1 MKKLFLAFVVSF
13 LSIVSIYAV
22 PAYPG
27 LITTTQPDGTTISY
41 YLRGDEHFS
50 FKMSEDGYLL
60 ALNEDGVFEYADF
73 RDSAIIPLGFK
84 ASDVAKRSVAELD
97 FLKKAVK
104 VSDIQMQMEETIS
117 AIKQQ
122 KQAREVQRAAKY
134 PTQGSPKSLVIL
146 VNFKDVKFLKE
157 TANADFTNMLNQDG
171 YTENK
176 ATSSA
181 REYFRTS
188 SFGQFDP
195 NFVVVG
201 PYDLPKDVAYY
212 GANRKDKAEND
223 IHPDSMIIEACMLA
237 DEAGLDFTEFD
248 TDSNGVLDNVFVYY
262 AGHNEAEGA
271 GEDRIWPHK
280 SSAYSK
286 TTFDGIR
293 LSTYACTSEL
303 CGKDGTEQCGIGTF
317 CHEFGHVISLPD
329 FYVTDYSHELPTLYK
344 WDVMDRGSYSNDG
357 RTPPTYSA
365 YERFFC
371 GWLVPEPLDS
381 LGLYNLEP
389 LITSNKAYILSKT
402 KHNLNGYSPD
412 PVEFFLLENRQKIG
426 IDSLGV
432 PGEDMLI
439 THVIYDQKLWA
450 YNKPNNDP
458 DNMCVHIECAAGTTY
473 EPKRN
478 PFPGADKVFDFKFVF
493 KDEQVWDVALS
504 AIQKTRRNISFLY
517 GKTEDS
523 PSITFENS
531 ISDFY
536 ALSNQQQYKDL
547 TVSVRNIEGDVK
559 FSFANSVYYLVS
571 QRLADGSYTE
581 PEATLTLN
589 VPSKDE
595 HLLDV
600 AVVFNP
606 RRISSNDDFFESRVL
621 VGSDNFITAM
631 PIKGKSR
638 RAPEASVPTA
648 FEARNITEESFVA
661 NWSYDEKASGY
672 YFSLYTKSSKPSEE
686 LEDFSGFTDAN
697 NPKGWFYNFLSVD
710 RFNYASSPLAVDF
723 SCNEDTLWTKDYI
736 LPVASFD
743 FWVKSMNKTSGKVI
757 VDGFVDSAWT
767 NVLTQPFDAE
777 TIDQIITGEVNNECY
792 KFRIYVEFDNG
803 KGSLLFDDFNA
814 KFDYTAEYI
823 IQDEELL
830 QEEDIENIR
839 VVRNY
844 NPKQN
849 YYYRVRATDKK
860 NSDIEGRFEN
870 ITDYSNEICVGD
882 NNKKEKVEPLDI
894 TFADGSFVVNLK
906 QLKENYVIYIYS
918 ADGRLVEEI
927 VPTTKH
933 VVLPALD
940 ANMYVVKYSEKGKVR
955 RQDQVGK
962 IFY

>member
-1 MKKLFLAFVVSF
+1 M
-13 LSIVSIYAV
+13 
-22 PAYPG
+22 
-27 LITTTQPDGTTISY
+27 
-41 YLRGDEHFS
+41 
-50 FKMSEDGYLL
+50 
-60 ALNEDGVFEYADF
+60 
-73 RDSAIIPLGFK
+73 
-84 ASDVAKRSVAELD
+84 
-97 FLKKAVK
+97 
-104 VSDIQMQMEETIS
+104 
-117 AIKQQ
+117 
-122 KQAREVQRAAKY
+122 
-134 PTQGSPKSLVIL
+134 
-146 VNFKDVKFLKE
+146 
-157 TANADFTNMLNQDG
+157 
-171 YTENK
+171 
-176 ATSSA
+176 
-181 REYFRTS
+181 
-188 SFGQFDP
+188 
-195 NFVVVG
+195 
-201 PYDLPKDVAYY
+201 
-212 GANRKDKAEND
+212 
-223 IHPDSMIIEACMLA
+223 
-237 DEAGLDFTEFD
+237 
-248 TDSNGVLDNVFVYY
+248 
-262 AGHNEAEGA
+262 
-271 GEDRIWPHK
+271 
-280 SSAYSK
+280 
-286 TTFDGIR
+286 
-293 LSTYACTSEL
+293 
-303 CGKDGTEQCGIGTF
+303 
-317 CHEFGHVISLPD
+317 
-329 FYVTDYSHELPTLYK
+329 
-344 WDVMDRGSYSNDG
+344 
-357 RTPPTYSA
+357 
-365 YERFFC
+365 
-371 GWLVPEPLDS
+371 
-381 LGLYNLEP
+381 
-389 LITSNKAYILSKT
+389 
-402 KHNLNGYSPD
+402 
-412 PVEFFLLENRQKIG
+412 
-426 IDSLGV
+426 
-432 PGEDMLI
+432 
-439 THVIYDQKLWA
+439 
-450 YNKPNNDP
+450 
-458 DNMCVHIECAAGTTY
+458 
-473 EPKRN
+473 
-478 PFPGADKVFDFKFVF
+478 
-493 KDEQVWDVALS
+493 
-504 AIQKTRRNISFLY
+504 
-517 GKTEDS
+517 
-523 PSITFENS
+523 
-531 ISDFY
+531 
-536 ALSNQQQYKDL
+536 
-547 TVSVRNIEGDVK
+547 
-559 FSFANSVYYLVS
+559 VS

-581 PEATLTLN
+581 PDATLTLN